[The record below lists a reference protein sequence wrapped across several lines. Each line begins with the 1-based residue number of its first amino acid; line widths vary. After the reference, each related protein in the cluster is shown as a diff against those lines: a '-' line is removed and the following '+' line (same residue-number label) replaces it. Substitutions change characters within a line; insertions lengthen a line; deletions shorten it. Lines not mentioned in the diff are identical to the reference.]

1 MVVDSSAF
9 VAILDEP
16 DGPDYL
22 NAADR
27 HAPHRVSA
35 LTLYE
40 TRIVLSGRRDGRRRF
55 REGAEDQ
62 LSALLTGLAVEI
74 VPFTE
79 PQAVLAH
86 QAYLRFGRGFH
97 PAALNL
103 GRLRRLCPCPNTVV
117 KPLLFKGED
126 FAQTDVERALTGP
139 GQVP

>member
-22 NAADR
+22 DVLTAAR
-27 HAPHRVSA
+27 RIAVSA

-79 PQAVLAH
+79 SQAVLAH

-103 GRLRRLCPCPNTVV
+103 GDCAAYALTRHRGE
-117 KPLLFKGED
+117 PLLFKGQD